1 MDSDLEDRELVAI
14 TFIEECLAKKL
25 QGDSTDYD
33 FLIEQLEQAQP
44 AAIKRWLSALGRC
57 VSVITEHFPELM
69 KAVLALKW
77 EDNAEIARNFRDFLC
92 GLVSSHACHIECIL
106 DALIQRLGVSED
118 EDMGEDSGGAQED
131 IDLNFD
137 TVHNVIAQVL
147 TIVPTASGIVLSALV
162 SHFPHK
168 RHRVHSQ
175 RVFLMNMLRA
185 MVYVP
190 GIRAPALAAIV
201 NRLVDI
207 DVEIQIE
214 PEDEE
219 DNWSDE
225 EGDEQFQ
232 MEDGIDT
239 QFEMDGQ
246 DEGGGRTAQEDGGDD
261 TAMDVM
267 AEKLDNMLLLVYHY
281 LREVCKDMQVAQEVF
296 EALLQIFDRYILP
309 THRLKYTQF
318 ILFYCTSLQEAFPN
332 QFLAHLCQKLANPS
346 EPTRTHEACASY
358 IGSYVARC
366 NHLSKEQMTGALQF
380 LGTQAQ
386 QYLAEVEPSQCFPDA
401 QMHTLFYTLCQSIL
415 YALCYKRDLL
425 CGAGDCSLSSTLR
438 LDAILHCPL
447 KPLKF
452 LLESVVREF
461 AKIASQVGVQDYDQV
476 VEENSQHALPSRA
489 VYGGENTIELFFPFD
504 PYLLRFSSMFI
515 SRLYQEWN
523 QGELP
528 SNDSKGYGSDN
539 DYDSVGGLSITGSMP
554 SPSGLGMGLSM
565 DIRSLSATLD
575 QDLPVLSMSPGSA
588 HSPGFQ
594 HIVKR
599 QKRGTF

>member
-1 MDSDLEDRELVAI
+1 V
-14 TFIEECLAKKL
+14 
-25 QGDSTDYD
+25 
-33 FLIEQLEQAQP
+33 
-44 AAIKRWLSALGRC
+44 
-57 VSVITEHFPELM
+57 
-69 KAVLALKW
+69 
-77 EDNAEIARNFRDFLC
+77 
-92 GLVSSHACHIECIL
+92 
-106 DALIQRLGVSED
+106 
-118 EDMGEDSGGAQED
+118 
-131 IDLNFD
+131 
-137 TVHNVIAQVL
+137 
-147 TIVPTASGIVLSALV
+147 
-162 SHFPHK
+162 
-168 RHRVHSQ
+168 
-175 RVFLMNMLRA
+175 
-185 MVYVP
+185 
-190 GIRAPALAAIV
+190 
-201 NRLVDI
+201 
-207 DVEIQIE
+207 
-214 PEDEE
+214 
-219 DNWSDE
+219 
-225 EGDEQFQ
+225 
-232 MEDGIDT
+232 
-239 QFEMDGQ
+239 MDGQ
-246 DEGGGRTAQEDGGDD
+246 TEGGEGQEDKGDD
-261 TAMDVM
+261 TAIDVM

-281 LREVCKDMQVAQEVF
+281 LREVCKDQQVAQEVF

-318 ILFYCTSLQEAFPN
+318 ILFYCASLQEAFPN
-332 QFLAHLCQKLANPS
+332 LFLQHLCTKLANPT

-386 QYLAEVEPSQCFPDA
+386 QYLAAVEPSQCFPDA

-415 YALCYKRDLL
+415 YALCYKRDIL
-425 CGAGDCSLSSTLR
+425 CSDGDGTLAATLR

-461 AKIASQVGVQDYDQV
+461 AKIASQVGVQGYQEV
-476 VEENSQHALPSRA
+476 LEANSQHALPSRA

-523 QGELP
+523 QDTLE
-528 SNDSKGYGSDN
+528 SNASEGYGSDN
-539 DYDSVGGLSITGSMP
+539 DYDSVVGLSISGSMP
-554 SPSGLGMGLSM
+554 SPSGLGMGISM

-599 QKRGTF
+599 QKRGMF